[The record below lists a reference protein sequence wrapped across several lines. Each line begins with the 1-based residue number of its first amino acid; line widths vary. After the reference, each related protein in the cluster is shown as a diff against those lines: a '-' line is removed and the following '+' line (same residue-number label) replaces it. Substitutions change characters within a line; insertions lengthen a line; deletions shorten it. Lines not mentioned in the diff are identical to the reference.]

1 MNSRYKIELY
11 QTGKK
16 ASLYTIRLSG
26 ESETEFD
33 KFLADSEITSDPEF
47 EAFLSYIHD
56 ILNKYGCQKRFFKLK
71 ESKNEDAVAALWR
84 GKIRLYCCRYS
95 DIIII
100 VGSGGI
106 KQTRRYQDD
115 PKLNQVVKLMAEV
128 SMRMDERI
136 HNKDIKYIENKFI
149 GNLDFGED

>member
-1 MNSRYKIELY
+1 MNSKFKIELY
-11 QTGKK
+11 QSGKK
-16 ASLYTIRLSG
+16 ASLYTVRLAG

-33 KFLADSEITSDPEF
+33 KFLSDPEITSNPEF
-47 EAFLSYIHD
+47 DAFLSRIND

-71 ESKNEDAVAALWR
+71 ESKLTDAVAALWR

-106 KQTRRYQDD
+106 KQTRSYQDD
-115 PKLNQVVKLMAEV
+115 PKLNHIVKLMAEV
-128 SMRMDERI
+128 SMKMDEKI
-136 HNKDIKYIENKFI
+136 HNKEIKYKENKFV
-149 GNLDFGED
+149 GNLDFTED